1 MSVQDER
8 MRQAG
13 MEEGLMH
20 KVPGFALFTS
30 KQEGGA
36 GRGTK

>member
-20 KVPGFALFTS
+20 RVLGFALFPS
-30 KQEGGA
+30 KQEA